1 MDRVKWLAGLLAIA
15 FLMGAC
21 ATIDE
26 SKATFKKTFPGRDEG
41 KPAAADNTRK

>member
-1 MDRVKWLAGLLAIA
+1 MDKAKWLAGLLVIA
-15 FLMGAC
+15 FLVGSC

-41 KPAAADNTRK
+41 KPAADNNTRR